1 MRYNSIFNLI
11 EYMVDLINKVN
22 GLLKII
28 IHPLIFKQPSKKIHG
43 FKLHYII
50 NIIKNNDLLFIGLGL
65 NRL

>member
-28 IHPLIFKQPSKKIHG
+28 IHPLIFKQPSKKICG
-43 FKLHYII
+43 FKL
-50 NIIKNNDLLFIGLGL
+50 
-65 NRL
+65 